1 MGNNVNVKEVSERNY
16 INVKVRH
23 DVEKHQS
30 SSSAVPRDFKVRRA
44 QRIADDLVSR
54 FGENS
59 RSCYAYFCKC
69 AYNLSESTIWMCYD
83 GSLKPSVKN
92 RLAYFLAATKAQ
104 PEMR

>member
-1 MGNNVNVKEVSERNY
+1 MSKRYNVKEVPKRNY
-16 INVKVRH
+16 INVKVRREV
-23 DVEKHQS
+23 DSHQHTTS
-30 SSSAVPRDFKVRRA
+30 STDFKIRRA
-44 QRIADDLVSR
+44 QRIADDLVR
-54 FGENS
+54 KFGERS

-83 GSLKPSVKN
+83 GCLKPSVKN